1 MSEQEEK
8 VIMESVISNI
18 PGELK
23 QKYREQ
29 EDNLDVFPE
38 DQHSHEEI
46 HDQRK
51 CQTCFNYNMW

>member
-1 MSEQEEK
+1 MDGEKKMSEQEEK

-38 DQHSHEEI
+38 D
-46 HDQRK
+46 
-51 CQTCFNYNMW
+51 